1 MREIKFR
8 AWDKTEERFWYFDLN
23 EVLKRFV
30 DINNTLRLKRL

>member
-23 EVLKRFV
+23 EVLKRQYQPIIDF
-30 DINNTLRLKRL
+30 INA